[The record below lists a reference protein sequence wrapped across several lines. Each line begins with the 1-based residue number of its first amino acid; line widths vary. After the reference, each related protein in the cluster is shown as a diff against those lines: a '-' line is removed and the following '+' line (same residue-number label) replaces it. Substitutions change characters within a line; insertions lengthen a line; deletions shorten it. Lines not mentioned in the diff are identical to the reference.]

1 MDKMQISLF
10 ESGDLFEQN
19 MECFSEILSDLRL
32 NLSYLNGKRYF
43 TTFKAGKVGFN
54 SSSFLQ
60 Q

>member
-1 MDKMQISLF
+1 LDKMQISLF

-19 MECFSEILSDLRL
+19 MECLSEILSDLRL
-32 NLSYLNGKRYF
+32 NLSYLNGKKHF
-43 TTFKAGKVGFN
+43 TTFKAGKVEFN